1 MPWLQNFEQCLDM
14 TTEDFVVVTPASDRG
29 GDLLTA
35 YFVEL
40 RELLKTGRLNKL
52 ILLFRDGLTAEV
64 DRFDSFRFWRGLS
77 ELL

>member
-1 MPWLQNFEQCLDM
+1 M
-14 TTEDFVVVTPASDRG
+14 TAEDLVVVTPISD

-52 ILLFRDGLTAEV
+52 ILLFRDGVTVEV
-64 DRFDSFRFWRGLS
+64 DRFDSFRFWRRLS